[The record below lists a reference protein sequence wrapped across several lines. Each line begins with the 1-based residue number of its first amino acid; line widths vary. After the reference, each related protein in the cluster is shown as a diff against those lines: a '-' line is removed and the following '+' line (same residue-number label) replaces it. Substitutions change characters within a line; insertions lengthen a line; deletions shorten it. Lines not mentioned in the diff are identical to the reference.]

1 MNLKNIGFA
10 ILISLVLFFSG
21 CSGKSEEDLLL
32 ETIEK
37 IGEYAE
43 DRDVDGILLYISDSY
58 SDENERT
65 IEDVED
71 LLAEYLEKY
80 RGIVVNILGTKINEL
95 NPLDAVAE
103 IETAF
108 SSGAA
113 KIFRKAVRYSGRCY
127 RFKVE
132 FVKEDEKW
140 KVKYASWNDV
150 SQDELFPESKETLK
164 ELFPNL

>member
-1 MNLKNIGFA
+1 MNLKTIGFA
-10 ILISLVLFFSG
+10 ILILLVLLFSG

-58 SDENERT
+58 SDDDERT
-65 IEDVED
+65 IENIED

-80 RGIVVNILGTKINEL
+80 RGIVVNILGTKITEL
-95 NPLDAVAE
+95 NPLDAAAE
-103 IETAF
+103 VETSF

-113 KIFRKAVRYSGRCY
+113 RIFRKAVRYSGRCF

-140 KVKYASWNDV
+140 KIKYASWDEV
-150 SQDELFPESKETLK
+150 DQDDLFPESKENLK
-164 ELFPNL
+164 ELFPDM

>member
-10 ILISLVLFFSG
+10 VLIVMVLLFSG

-65 IEDVED
+65 IEDIED

-80 RGIVVNILGTKINEL
+80 RGIVVNILGTKIIEL
-95 NPLDAVAE
+95 NPLDAEAE

-132 FVKEDEKW
+132 LVKEDEKW
-140 KVKYASWNDV
+140 KVKYASWSDV
-150 SQDELFPESKETLK
+150 SQDDLFPESKETLK
-164 ELFPNL
+164 ELFPNM

>member
-1 MNLKNIGFA
+1 MYLKTIRFA
-10 ILISLVLFFSG
+10 IVFLLIFSFWG
-21 CSGKSEEDLLL
+21 CSDKSEEDLLL

-37 IGEYAE
+37 IGDYAE

-58 SDENERT
+58 SDDDERT
-65 IEDVED
+65 IEDIED

-80 RGIVVNILGTKINEL
+80 RGIVVNILGTKIIEL
-95 NPLDAVAE
+95 NPPDAAAE
-103 IETAF
+103 VETAF

-113 KIFRKAVRYSGRCY
+113 KAFRKAVRYSGRCY
-127 RFKVE
+127 RFNVE

-140 KVKYASWNDV
+140 KIKYASWDDV
-150 SQDELFPESKETLK
+150 RQDELSPESKETLK